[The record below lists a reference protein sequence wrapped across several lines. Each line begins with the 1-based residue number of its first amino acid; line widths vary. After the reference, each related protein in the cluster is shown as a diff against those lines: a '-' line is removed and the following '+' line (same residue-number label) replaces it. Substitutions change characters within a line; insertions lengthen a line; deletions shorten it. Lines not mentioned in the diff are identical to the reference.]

1 MRKNKLKLILTIIL
15 IVTITIIY
23 IVYNILIRNNKRKT
37 NEIPTSTKEKV
48 IVNNFRIGIINFDT
62 INPIL
67 SKNENMQNVSK
78 LIFEPLFDLNKNFK
92 LEPCLASEC
101 SKLNNTTYINQYT
114 MIK

>member
-1 MRKNKLKLILTIIL
+1 MRKNKLKFILTIIL
-15 IVTITIIY
+15 IVAITIIY

-67 SKNENMQNVSK
+67 SKNENVQNVSK

-92 LEPCLASEC
+92 LEPC
-101 SKLNNTTYINQYT
+101 
-114 MIK
+114 